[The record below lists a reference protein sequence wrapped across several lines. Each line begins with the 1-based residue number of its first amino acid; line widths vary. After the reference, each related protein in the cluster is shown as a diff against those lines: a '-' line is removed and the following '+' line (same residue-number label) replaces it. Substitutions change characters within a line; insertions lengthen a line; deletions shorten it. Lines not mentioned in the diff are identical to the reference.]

1 MSELNDK
8 LSPSISTIDES
19 GPANFFTT
27 GYSQLCRLRP
37 LPELLLFF
45 RVEILDVKD
54 FMRLVAASLAQ
65 KFLVERLDGR
75 VHV

>member
-1 MSELNDK
+1 MSEPNDK
-8 LSPSISTIDES
+8 TSPHPSAQSTRVTRPTLQNLSFATL
-19 GPANFFTT
+19 PA
-27 GYSQLCRLRP
+27 RP

-45 RVEILDVKD
+45 RLEILDVKD
-54 FMRLVAASLAQ
+54 LVRLVAASLAQ